1 MTVIYE
7 GSCVLEVDGQEVEI
21 TKLDVKTLTGRKL
34 VKAMNSQ
41 GRAKGYTKG
50 IKEYSL
56 TITAVE
62 PTDGTEIDWD
72 NIENSKLTKYPLDN
86 SEKRTSYL
94 GCFSTEVGE
103 SYQVD
108 GESLRDIQLHALRKV
123 KE

>member
-50 IKEYSL
+50 TKEYSI

-86 SEKRTSYL
+86 SQKNVLFRLLFYRNWRVLS
-94 GCFSTEVGE
+94 S
-103 SYQVD
+103 
-108 GESLRDIQLHALRKV
+108 R
-123 KE
+123 